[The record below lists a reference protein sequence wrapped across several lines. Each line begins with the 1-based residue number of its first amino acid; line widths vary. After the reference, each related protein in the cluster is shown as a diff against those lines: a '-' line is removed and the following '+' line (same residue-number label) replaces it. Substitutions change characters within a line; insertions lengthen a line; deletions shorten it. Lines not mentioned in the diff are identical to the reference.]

1 LDFGYVPVNGIR
13 AISGCFGGYRPDAEY
28 AALIVIGHLSVTS
41 ETVDPMKIV
50 KRIQTMLHCHIEI

>member
-1 LDFGYVPVNGIR
+1 VPVIGTSLNFLGG
-13 AISGCFGGYRPDAEY
+13 GCYRPDAEY
-28 AALIVIGHLSVTS
+28 AALLVIGHLSVTS